1 MKGKKTGKKQK
12 WKVWGIAAIL
22 LICGFVACGKE
33 QKPPNVPLQDLVVEY
48 PLDNMSCFTAMED
61 GTVYQVNLEQVM
73 EEESEYKLHRFNAMG
88 EWEKSISLKDYDMVG
103 ALAVSEDGKYVYFTA
118 QNMEYGIDLYLF
130 SYSVEDGVITKLC
143 DFTYFDQIKQLV
155 VVGDVVYILGKSPN
169 WQTQEPP
176 NSGYTFSGE
185 RLVSYCVVTKEQ
197 TQLGFEFPISMA
209 AGGDG
214 TLVVLGYQE
223 GDGYCLMK
231 YDPAKDSMR
240 VQGRFEDYKFDRFAV
255 CNGGRDVIYDYT
267 FNPRGLVL
275 SDINNLSVEAEL
287 YPDAFTGFFGV
298 LYTGGRIYCRQYSKG
313 LISFPLDA
321 VQRDNKKLSFL
332 TREGGSLVAPYGCGY
347 LMEKIELSD
356 EKFTVK
362 VLARDQ
368 DYDLCMVDSFDGNA
382 SNLRKNGVFYPLN
395 DVPGI
400 EEYFARCFPYV
411 REAAVKEDGTIWM
424 LPVQIDVPG
433 ILSREEL
440 LKENGL
446 SLRSD
451 MTWQEYEEMLFKT
464 TKEQQGKIGINS
476 GFLKRIFAR
485 QYFSNYHTLSGG
497 LFEESVRALS
507 NICTV
512 ECDYGT
518 DEKDMIMEAIT
529 GLWRFDYAPGRAYY
543 EEDGVF
549 VGIPKLLASDKNI
562 ASCTFLA
569 VNPDSKRREEA
580 LSYLADLVAYQ
591 MRSEDVPYFADGGT
605 QNALDTA
612 LYKVYQ
618 DAEIVFAPDSDIYDT
633 GFDEMLSGELSVVEY
648 IKQTEPKLKMYWGE

>member
-1 MKGKKTGKKQK
+1 MKGKEMGRRQR
-12 WKVWGIAAIL
+12 WKALGIAAAL
-22 LICGFVACGKE
+22 LVFSFVACGKE
-33 QKPPNVPLQDLVVEY
+33 QKPVNVPIQDLVVEY
-48 PLDNMSCFTAMED
+48 PLENMSCFTATED
-61 GTVYQVNLEQVM
+61 GTVYQVSLEQVM
-73 EEESEYKLHRFNAMG
+73 EDETEYKLHRFNAKG
-88 EWEKSISLKDYDMVG
+88 EPEEYISLKDYNMVE

-118 QNMEYGIDLYLF
+118 LNMEYGIDLYLF
-130 SYSVEDGVITKLC
+130 AYSVEDGTIAKLC

-155 VVGDVVYILGKSPN
+155 VVGDAVYILGKSPN

-185 RLVSYCVVTKEQ
+185 RLVSYSVVSKEQ

-214 TLVVLGYQE
+214 TLVVSGYRKE
-223 GDGYCLMK
+223 DGYCLMK
-231 YDPAKDSMR
+231 YNPAKDSMQ
-240 VQGRFEDYKFDRFAV
+240 VQSRFGDYKFDRFAV

-267 FNPRGLVL
+267 SNPRGLVL

-332 TREGGSLVAPYGCGY
+332 TREGGSLAAPYGCGY
-347 LMEKIELSD
+347 HMEKVELSD
-356 EKFTVK
+356 EKFTMK
-362 VLARDQ
+362 VLARDR
-368 DYDLCMVDSFDGNA
+368 DYDLCMVDSFDGNG
-382 SNLRKNGVFYPLN
+382 SNLQENGVFYPLN

-424 LPVQIDVPG
+424 LPVEINVPG

-440 LKENGL
+440 LNENGI

-451 MTWQEYEEMLFKT
+451 MTCEEYGEMLFKT
-464 TKEQQGKIGINS
+464 TKEQQSKIGISS
-476 GFLKRIFAR
+476 GFLKRIFVR

-507 NICTV
+507 KICTV
-512 ECDYGT
+512 ECSYG
-518 DEKDMIMEAIT
+518 
-529 GLWRFDYAPGRAYY
+529 
-543 EEDGVF
+543 
-549 VGIPKLLASDKNI
+549 
-562 ASCTFLA
+562 
-569 VNPDSKRREEA
+569 
-580 LSYLADLVAYQ
+580 
-591 MRSEDVPYFADGGT
+591 
-605 QNALDTA
+605 
-612 LYKVYQ
+612 
-618 DAEIVFAPDSDIYDT
+618 
-633 GFDEMLSGELSVVEY
+633 
-648 IKQTEPKLKMYWGE
+648 